1 MLLLLSSVLSIYA
14 TDCLQWLGL
23 IQGLDIFHVWLEQIM
38 SKQGFGGAFLEGF
51 SFLFIDFYCFLGYY
65 VDIILTKN
73 FTFITVIHYSIK
85 GWRT

>member
-1 MLLLLSSVLSIYA
+1 
-14 TDCLQWLGL
+14 
-23 IQGLDIFHVWLEQIM
+23 M